1 MKYRILDN
9 DKIVD
14 EEYLRKLL
22 FEYEVG
28 DIWDNRDAYF
38 EGRFNLLTQ
47 YDMLWLARFGGFD
60 KVLYYLSRNWQVDV
74 EEVE

>member
-1 MKYRILDN
+1 MKYKILDN

-60 KVLYYLSRNWQVDV
+60 KVLYYLSKNWAVDV
-74 EEVE
+74 KEVE